1 MFKTGLVKS
10 KIILVVLFYVALASI
25 VSKVYIGILLI
36 PMVLLFHYIVPGIA
50 LQKYCRYLDY
60 EEFNKSLFSSVA
72 VGYALAIV
80 LYIIM
85 LMCGVQRYVLI
96 PSIAIST
103 ISLLYIWND
112 IPRLIRQKEKDSLFL
127 SIVLFVSLGLGFLGF
142 QCQHLSANIV
152 GEQNMYYDDVFWFRN
167 AVASTISYPL
177 PDLSIMGNSLFY
189 HYFSSFAIADL
200 SFITGLDLFDSC
212 FSYSYLIRLLLVV
225 GAVYMLGLLFISK
238 RALLYVAVLLILF
251 GTTFE
256 NLTLTN
262 YIGHLYLGTLGF
274 AEGFAIC
281 LFSYYFFRRSK
292 SNTIRGLLVPLLL
305 FVVAVGLKAPC
316 ALVVLGGI
324 ICHSLIKI
332 HERKM
337 WRKDSMI
344 VLLYIFCFTLVMF
357 LFVWN
362 INPQMIGNGRN
373 LSISIA
379 TAFRPPFFASLYSEL
394 HRFIPVLPVFL
405 VFFFYIIVNYYLFI
419 IGGILVYKRRKRID
433 WKSVDWSLLA
443 MFMGGNCLFLF
454 IDQLGFS
461 QSYFYFISIPF
472 GIILI
477 MSVLD
482 KHETDILRIKE
493 LFFVKITLLMAFICF
508 IYSIITGV
516 DIIKHFVLFGNYNE
530 TQIVSGNSLT
540 SDEMKALTWAKE
552 NLDKSA
558 VLISNK
564 VFTEEGRRSYVVS
577 SYTERQTYLEGYLYS
592 TSPNDK
598 IIVHR
603 LNLLKSFFL
612 VDSFSLDKLQKEG
625 VTHVI
630 LFKNIP
636 DAMPNVRGVNVFE
649 NNSVV
654 IYQI

>member
-1 MFKTGLVKS
+1 MKKT
-10 KIILVVLFYVALASI
+10 ILFVVFFFIVLASI
-25 VSKVYIGILLI
+25 VSRVFIGTLLI

-50 LQKYCRYLDY
+50 LQKYCRYLNY
-60 EEFNKSLFSSVA
+60 KEFNKSLFLSVA

-96 PSIAIST
+96 PSIAVST
-103 ISLLYIWND
+103 ISLLYIWKD

-189 HYFSSFAIADL
+189 HYFSSIAIADL

-212 FSYSYLIRLLLVV
+212 FTFSYLIRLLLVV
-225 GAVYMLGLLFISK
+225 GAVYVLGSLFISK

-256 NLTLTN
+256 NLTYTN

-332 HERKM
+332 RERKM

-394 HRFIPVLPVFL
+394 HRFIPILPVFL
-405 VFFFYIIVNYYLFI
+405 VFFFYINVNYYLFI

-433 WKSVDWSLLA
+433 WKSVDWSLWA

-472 GIILI
+472 GILLI
-477 MSVLD
+477 ISILD
-482 KHETDILRIKE
+482 KND
-493 LFFVKITLLMAFICF
+493 KIINNRCESSLIYTTLLVAIICF
-508 IYSIITGV
+508 VYS
-516 DIIKHFVLFGNYNE
+516 FVSQLDVNKLNRLFGYRDNIQNV
-530 TQIVSGNSLT
+530 TGSSLS
-540 SDEMKALTWAKE
+540 SDELDALIWARE
-552 NLDKSA
+552 NIDKHA
-558 VLISNK
+558 ILVSNK
-564 VFTEEGRRSYVVS
+564 IFAKDGSRSFVVS
-577 SYTERQTYLEGYLYS
+577 SYTEHQTYLEGYLYS
-592 TSPNDK
+592 ASIKDP
-598 IIVHR
+598 IICHR
-603 LNLLKSFFL
+603 YSLLKSFFL
-612 VDSFSLDKLQKEG
+612 SMEPSALSYMKKEG
-625 VTHVI
+625 VTHVV

-636 DAMPNVRGVNVFE
+636 EAIPQVRGVNLFE
-649 NNSVV
+649 NNSVK